1 MMSSGCAFQMNGC
14 GLAALYSR
22 TKRLMAAWRSTRE
35 WKIPCLSLRRVSLA
49 KKPSTALSHEHEVGV
64 KWKVEAAWMTVEPG
78 ADLVLLVRR
87 VIVEDHVDGLVR
99 RHLALDAVEE
109 ADELLMAVALHVLP
123 DDRSIQNVERREQRG
138 RAVAFVVMGHGAGA
152 ALLHR
157 QAGLGAVECLD
168 LRLLVDRQHHRMGR
182 WIDIRRRYRRASR
195 RRPGRSR
202 A

>member
-1 MMSSGCAFQMNGC
+1 MNGC

-49 KKPSTALSHEHEVGV
+49 KKPSTALSHEHEVGRE
-64 KWKVEAAWMTVEPG
+64 VESPAWMTVEPG

-123 DDRSIQNVERREQRG
+123 DG
-138 RAVAFVVMGHGAGA
+138 PFHP
-152 ALLHR
+152 
-157 QAGLGAVECLD
+157 EC
-168 LRLLVDRQHHRMGR
+168 
-182 WIDIRRRYRRASR
+182 
-195 RRPGRSR
+195 
-202 A
+202 